1 MIIDPGKLYMF
12 RRFDWK
18 WLFLASTFILWWV
31 IIGNQVFQ
39 HVLNELKFR
48 RNRIELGDMKV
59 IIKADPEVK
68 KNFQEFARKQ
78 YITESLNFM
87 EDFDTY

>member
-1 MIIDPGKLYMF
+1 MF